1 MKVTVFIAASLD
13 GYIAREDGDV
23 SWLHD
28 PAHIDEGVDY
38 GFNALL
44 AGVDALVMGRK
55 SFEKVLTF
63 GDWPYGETCVIVLS
77 SRGVEIPASLHDHVE
92 SASQAPT
99 DLCDTL
105 ARRGVNHLYIDGGLT
120 VRNFL
125 RDGLVTDLV
134 ITRIP
139 RLLGKGV
146 PLFGALDAEAPLR
159 HVSTTAYPKGLVMSH
174 YRIGSADT
182 TMTS

>member
-13 GYIAREDGDV
+13 GYIARQDGDV

-38 GFNALL
+38 GFNTLL
-44 AGVDALVMGRK
+44 TSVDALVMGRK

-63 GDWPYGETCVIVLS
+63 GDWPYGGTRVIVLS
-77 SRGVEIPASLHDHVE
+77 SQGVEIPAPLRDRVE
-92 SASQAPT
+92 SANKAPA
-99 DLCDTL
+99 DLCITL
-105 ARRGVNHLYIDGGLT
+105 GRQGLNHIYIDGGLT
-120 VRNFL
+120 VQRFL
-125 RDGLVTDLV
+125 REGLVTDLI

-146 PLFGALDAEAPLR
+146 PLFGALDAETALR
-159 HVSTTAYPKGLVMSH
+159 HVSTTAYPKGLVTSH
-174 YRIGSADT
+174 YCIGSADT